1 VLGTDQSGQ
10 RRRRAYDPYVPRLD
24 LRRLAGSAAVAA
36 LSLAAAT
43 LLVAALE
50 DNLGIPDASV
60 VYLPAVVVTAIVAGT
75 GGAVVSAIVAIVLYD
90 YLFTQPYHTLLIS
103 NPDEWVSLGL
113 LLFVAIVVGQLAAL
127 QRSRAE
133 LASARERQA
142 RALFQVSRALAT
154 RESTPAA
161 LPELAR
167 ILRDE
172 ARMERVAIALGG
184 DDASERI
191 AADTVET
198 GSPLPSLH
206 WVLKRMP
213 GDDPATWL
221 RVHARAGQRRAGS
234 PVAVTAMGA
243 LRIRIVA
250 NDTAYGSIWAIRGR
264 DRGAPDRTTTRL
276 LSATADQL
284 AQVLAHDRFQA
295 EAQAAEIARQS
306 DALKSALLQSVSHD
320 LRTPLATIRAAAGTL
335 RPEGVSDDDRRASA
349 EAIDREVA
357 YLDRMVTNLL
367 DLSRIEAGALRA
379 ERDVFELDDL
389 AGRTL
394 DRLGGRLAGH
404 PLTVDIA
411 SQPVLVDPVFLDEAL
426 TNLVEN
432 AVRHTPAE
440 TAIRVSSRS
449 GPDGFV
455 RLSVED
461 AGPGVPAAV
470 LPHLFEKFYQAEPD
484 RSGRRTAAAS
494 PGSRAGT
501 GIGLAVVRGLC
512 EAMGGQA
519 TARRSELGGLAID
532 LDLPAA
538 TLPADLAVEPA
549 AEVTADTA
557 ASVGTGAR
565 S

>member
-1 VLGTDQSGQ
+1 V
-10 RRRRAYDPYVPRLD
+10 
-24 LRRLAGSAAVAA
+24 AVAA

-43 LLVAALE
+43 VLVAALE

-103 NPDEWVSLGL
+103 NPDEWVSLAL

-172 ARMERVAIALGG
+172 ARMDRVAIALGG
-184 DDASERI
+184 DDATERI
-191 AADTVET
+191 AADTVDT
-198 GSPLPSLH
+198 GSPLPSLY

-213 GDDPATWL
+213 GEDPATWL
-221 RVHARAGQRRAGS
+221 RVHAPGAQRRAG
-234 PVAVTAMGA
+234 PVAMTAMGA

-250 NDTAYGSIWAIRGR
+250 NETAFGSIWAIRGR

-284 AQVLAHDRFQA
+284 AQVLAHDRLEA

-335 RPEGVSDDDRRASA
+335 RPEGVSDEDRRASA

-404 PLTVDIA
+404 PLTVEIA
-411 SQPVLVDPVFLDEAL
+411 SQAVLVDPVFLDEAL
-426 TNLVEN
+426 TNLLEN
-432 AVRHTPAE
+432 VVRHTPPDA
-440 TAIRVSSRS
+440 AIRVSS
-449 GPDGFV
+449 GPAPDGLV
-455 RLSVED
+455 RLTVED
-461 AGPGVPAAV
+461 GGPGVAAAA
-470 LPHLFEKFYQAEPD
+470 LPHLFEKFYQAGAD
-484 RSGRRTAAAS
+484 RSGRRTGATGR
-494 PGSRAGT
+494 GSRAGT

-512 EAMGGQA
+512 EAIGGRA

-538 TLPADLAVEPA
+538 TLPADLAVEA
-549 AEVTADTA
+549 APDESVDSA
-557 ASVGTGAR
+557 AGVGSGAR